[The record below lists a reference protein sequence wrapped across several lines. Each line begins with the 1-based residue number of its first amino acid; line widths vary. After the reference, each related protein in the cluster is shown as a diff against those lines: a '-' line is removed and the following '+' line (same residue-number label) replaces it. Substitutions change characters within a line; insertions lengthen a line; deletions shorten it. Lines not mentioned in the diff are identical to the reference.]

1 MAFTKIL
8 GPGIATDTNVQV
20 GILTA
25 SKFYGDGSALSNV
38 ISGVGINSAGSVI
51 GTGVTILNFIG
62 AGNTFS
68 YNPATQ
74 TVNVSIAGGGAIVA
88 KQSFTV
94 GAGGQSIFT
103 LTNNYDT
110 GMIDVYVNGIRL
122 PAADFIETSSNVVTL
137 SYAAEQG
144 DAVEFIAYSQR
155 VQNTVLESTITNL
168 RVTGVSSV
176 GTGITMY
183 GSSGIISA
191 TKYYG
196 DGSGLTNVAGS
207 GGGSIGIQSGGV
219 RVAAGITDIN
229 IAIGSTTSR
238 VITSTGSTATIT
250 VGLGDYYIFRK
261 PEVGFATMRILVAG
275 SNGGIAYSDFYGGSS
290 YSGLSTSN
298 TDQFPWVA
306 GIGVTINPDGKL
318 IFTVP

>member
-122 PAADFIETSSNVVTL
+122 PAADFTETSSNVVTL

-168 RVTGVSSV
+168 VVTGILTASGAYMTNIARSLTI
-176 GTGITMY
+176 GTR
-183 GSSGIISA
+183 SGA
-191 TKYYG
+191 YEQNANP
-196 DGSGLTNVAGS
+196 SG
-207 GGGSIGIQSGGV
+207 
-219 RVAAGITDIN
+219 AGITIPLR
-229 IAIGSTTSR
+229 S
-238 VITSTGSTATIT
+238 
-250 VGLGDYYIFRK
+250 
-261 PEVGFATMRILVAG
+261 
-275 SNGGIAYSDFYGGSS
+275 GGIGTASF
-290 YSGLSTSN
+290 
-298 TDQFPWVA
+298 
-306 GIGVTINPDGKL
+306 
-318 IFTVP
+318 

>member
-20 GILTA
+20 GIITA

-122 PAADFIETSSNVVTL
+122 PTADFTETSSNVVTL

-155 VQNTVLESTITNL
+155 VQNTVLESTVTNL

-196 DGSGLTNVAGS
+196 DGSGLTNVAGETPVGKS
-207 GGGSIGIQSGGV
+207 GFAANVMSIANVGTVSEDTTLTPVG
-219 RVAAGITDIN
+219 TDTLMYTKYQDVVISDN
-229 IAIGSTTSR
+229 IALIISDNS
-238 VITSTGSTATIT
+238 V
-250 VGLGDYYIFRK
+250 F
-261 PEVGFATMRILVAG
+261 ILDA
-275 SNGGIAYSDFYGGSS
+275 FE
-290 YSGLSTSN
+290 
-298 TDQFPWVA
+298 F
-306 GIGVTINPDGKL
+306 
-318 IFTVP
+318 

>member
-20 GILTA
+20 GIITA

-88 KQSFTV
+88 KQAFTV

-122 PAADFIETSSNVVTL
+122 PAADFTETSSNVVTL

-155 VQNTVLESTITNL
+155 VQNTVLESTVTNL

-196 DGSGLTNVAGS
+196 DGSGLTNV
-207 GGGSIGIQSGGV
+207 
-219 RVAAGITDIN
+219 
-229 IAIGSTTSR
+229 
-238 VITSTGSTATIT
+238 
-250 VGLGDYYIFRK
+250 VGETPVGK
-261 PEVGFATMRILVAG
+261 SGFAANVMSIANVGTVSEDTTLTPVGTDTLMYTKYQDVVISDDIALIISEG
-275 SNGGIAYSDFYGGSS
+275 SAFVLNAFE
-290 YSGLSTSN
+290 
-298 TDQFPWVA
+298 F
-306 GIGVTINPDGKL
+306 
-318 IFTVP
+318 